1 MSLAAWIPSSL
12 SAFSITLLRS
22 RACRSSALIEQP
34 IVQLGVRRSC
44 VKKDETRA
52 AMSQACRPGRR
63 SVQRRR
69 RRRPTDD
76 LRTTVRRRRR
86 SAAKSDESSAVRRA
100 DLSSSIPPEIRRI
113 LSDTDSDYANVAS
126 NMRRACVRRRRART
140 PAPAAAAAR
149 RARRGRQQRR
159 EDVGTARTPEVCRLA
174 GGLNTRIRSYC
185 RIRSRPA
192 KPGLHLC
199 HRKLQIRTTDKVYV
213 RNVVSSV

>member
-126 NMRRACVRRRRART
+126 NQICGERASDGAARVRRHQLLQQPGARGAGDNSGGRMSAPPALQRCADSPADSTLGSAATAGSAVDRRSQDCISVTESCRYARLT
-140 PAPAAAAAR
+140 KFTS
-149 RARRGRQQRR
+149 
-159 EDVGTARTPEVCRLA
+159 ET
-174 GGLNTRIRSYC
+174 S
-185 RIRSRPA
+185 
-192 KPGLHLC
+192 
-199 HRKLQIRTTDKVYV
+199 
-213 RNVVSSV
+213 